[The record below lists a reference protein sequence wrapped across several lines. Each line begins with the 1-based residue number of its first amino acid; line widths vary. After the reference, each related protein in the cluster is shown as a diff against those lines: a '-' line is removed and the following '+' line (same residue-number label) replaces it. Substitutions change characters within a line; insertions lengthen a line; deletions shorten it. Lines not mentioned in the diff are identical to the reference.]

1 MSIPTNA
8 TKQDIEACFRPLF
21 AKTTETAKFLLLGHA
36 VQMSDE
42 SLMNFAQVLQH
53 EGKISDETGNL
64 LPEGWFRL
72 TQFTLHDH
80 DGRVRRLI
88 ASIEG
93 VNRCSLGR
101 TLIADVVETLG
112 GDMVGTNI
120 NTVHQVRE
128 RLTQKV
134 DANCHKELLEQSR
147 SVRAMVDGYRQH
159 SLGSLSENDLVWIDK
174 YYDSLAAIESFA
186 EGAFE

>member
-8 TKQDIEACFRPLF
+8 TKQDIEACSRVLF
-21 AKTTETAKFLLLGHA
+21 AKTTETARCLLLGHV

-42 SLMNFAQVLQH
+42 SLMKFAQVLQH

-72 TQFTLHDH
+72 AQLALHDH
-80 DGRVRRLI
+80 DGVHRSI

-101 TLIADVVETLG
+101 TLIADVVDNLR
-112 GDMVGTNI
+112 GDMVETNI

-128 RLTQKV
+128 RLTQKIDV
-134 DANCHKELLEQSR
+134 NCHKELLEQSR
-147 SVRAMVDGYRQH
+147 SVRAMVDGFRQH
-159 SLGSLSENDLVWIDK
+159 SLESISESDLVWIDK

-186 EGAFE
+186 EGPFK

>member
-53 EGKISDETGNL
+53 EGKISAETGNL

-72 TQFTLHDH
+72 SLFTLHDH
-80 DGRVRRLI
+80 DGRVRRSI
-88 ASIEG
+88 ASIEA
-93 VNRCSLGR
+93 VNRCSLAR
-101 TLIADVVETLG
+101 TNG
-112 GDMVGTNI
+112 FVGTSSSNSMKLAS
-120 NTVHQVRE
+120 NTWSMAHFRSGASVAFSLMATSSIRFQSA
-128 RLTQKV
+128 KV
-134 DANCHKELLEQSR
+134 SCE
-147 SVRAMVDGYRQH
+147 
-159 SLGSLSENDLVWIDK
+159 LVW
-174 YYDSLAAIESFA
+174 
-186 EGAFE
+186 